1 MAKKRNLGLVT
12 SQNITAPKRMPCHL
26 AYLQGLV
33 TSQNITAPKLNEY
46 GREQLESL
54 VTSQNITAPKR
65 VRLWESK

>member
-1 MAKKRNLGLVT
+1 
-12 SQNITAPKRMPCHL
+12 MPCHL